1 MIIRFAIEAAALRGT
16 CRAGS
21 LFAGLAVQAAALRA
35 KAAWAL
41 SESPGGRLGVQESGT
56 FGQRP
61 TYGLGMRH
69 FCAGLALV
77 ALACT
82 VAARGEA
89 TGSCAS
95 GLEAPLHDR
104 GALAVDSFATGVTV
118 VGTDGTTLKVTCTNA
133 SDPHAV
139 RFHLTGDPGHQQLM
153 LRSDHHQDNL
163 QIRIE
168 VPHRSSLR
176 LHMNAGEVTVNN
188 VEGNKDIDLYA
199 GQINI
204 AAGDTSDYSS
214 VHASVTIGEV
224 KASAWGVDK
233 GGFFRSFTR
242 NTANGEYKIYAH
254 VLTGEIDLK

>member
-1 MIIRFAIEAAALRGT
+1 MRLFCVGVAVAALV
-16 CRAGS
+16 CGS
-21 LFAGLAVQAAALRA
+21 AT
-35 KAAWAL
+35 W
-41 SESPGGRLGVQESGT
+41 
-56 FGQRP
+56 
-61 TYGLGMRH
+61 
-69 FCAGLALV
+69 
-77 ALACT
+77 
-82 VAARGEA
+82 GEA

-104 GALAVDSFATGVTV
+104 GALAVESFATGITV
-118 VGTDGTTLKVTCTNA
+118 VGTDGTTLKITCTNA

-139 RFHLTGDPGHQQLM
+139 RFHLTGDPGREQLT

-163 QIRIE
+163 GIRIE
-168 VPHRSSLR
+168 VPHRTNLR
-176 LHMNAGEVTVNN
+176 LHMGAGEVTVNN
-188 VEGNKDIDLYA
+188 LEGNQDIDLYA
-199 GQINI
+199 GQITI
-204 AAGDTSDYSS
+204 SAGDTSDYSS